1 VKINLNRLYDI
12 LGSDAARR
20 QFEDSIIKR
29 LRVKLDWVK
38 KRVDSHNANAERLL
52 KTEDSHNGNAGRV
65 LKIEDIYKQL
75 PKIGEL
81 LEIKLQN
88 DDAIVRG
95 TDELFF
101 GSDHLCEY
109 NKIEWTAIVG
119 ILQTLT
125 GEDPGDVEP
134 FDTESITEV
143 LIEYRRWAN
152 RAKPGC
158 IRSDEKSQKPS
169 ISAAPRLSEAIEWA
183 ISEVGHPA
191 RDVPLKTFCAKV
203 WERCGVDPGA
213 KGYSSRTIRRLVA
226 NRRN

>member
-1 VKINLNRLYDI
+1 MTSLRYQAGESTAQEVV
-12 LGSDAARR
+12 DA
-20 QFEDSIIKR
+20 Q
-29 LRVKLDWVK
+29 
-38 KRVDSHNANAERLL
+38 NALITSRN
-52 KTEDSHNGNAGRV
+52 S
-65 LKIEDIYKQL
+65 Y
-75 PKIGEL
+75 
-81 LEIKLQN
+81 
-88 DDAIVRG
+88 DDAQARYR
-95 TDELFF
+95 L
-101 GSDHLCEY
+101 
-109 NKIEWTAIVG
+109 AISV
-119 ILQTLT
+119 LQTLT